1 MIQIKLDELFLEF
14 RSRYFPLMISASRRC
29 GAQNLYISPTLGDN
43 SKGSKYFPTIAN
55 AIDRQLA
62 AVPG

>member
-1 MIQIKLDELFLEF
+1 LPDIL
-14 RSRYFPLMISASRRC
+14 PLVISAVRRY
-29 GAQNLYISPTLGDN
+29 GAQNLYLSPTLGGN
-43 SKGSKYFPTIAN
+43 SKDSKYFPTIAN